1 MNTKEIIEKIKLTFS
16 ELVNVE
22 EKQKFMDA
30 TLQDGSMIQVT
41 EMAVGGI
48 VTINGTPAPAGEY
61 TLQDMSVLVVGDNG
75 AITEVKAAQT
85 PAAPEEP
92 TPAQEDMGAKF
103 SAFESS
109 TNEKFASYES
119 KFAAYEQRF
128 ADYENKLNLAT
139 KVINDLIQLTQKI
152 SETPTGVP
160 DESVKASNNFHSDKK
175 EKKFN
180 YDLLFSK

>member
-16 ELVNVE
+16 ELVNVT

-30 TLQDGSMIQVT
+30 TLQDGSTIQMT

-75 AITEVKAAQT
+75 AITEVKPAQN
-85 PAAPEEP
+85 PAVPEEP
-92 TPAQEDMGAKF
+92 PMQEDMGAKF

-109 TNEKFASYES
+109 TNEKFAAYEN

-160 DESVKASNNFHSDKK
+160 DESVKSSNNFHSEKK
-175 EKKFN
+175 EKRFN

>member
-1 MNTKEIIEKIKLTFS
+1 MNTKEVIEKIKQTFS

-22 EKQKFMDA
+22 KVNFMDA
-30 TLQDGSMIQVT
+30 ALKDGTPIQVT
-41 EMAVGGI
+41 ELAVGGI
-48 VTINGTPAPAGEY
+48 VTINGTPAPAGEHELSDG
-61 TLQDMSVLVVGDNG
+61 TIIVVGDNG
-75 AITEVKAAQT
+75 AIMEIKQPAAT
-85 PAAPEEP
+85 SAPEE
-92 TPAQEDMGAKF
+92 TAPAAEDMGAKF

-109 TNEKFASYES
+109 TNEKFASYEA

-152 SETPTGVP
+152 SETPTGTI
-160 DESVKASNNFHSDKK
+160 DESVKTSNNFHSAKK
-175 EKKFN
+175 EKGFN

>member
-1 MNTKEIIEKIKLTFS
+1 MNTKEILEKIKHTFS

-22 EKQKFMDA
+22 VKQKFMDA
-30 TLQDGSMIQVT
+30 TLQDGSMIQIT

-75 AITEVKAAQT
+75 AITEVKPAQT
-85 PAAPEEP
+85 PAVPEEP
-92 TPAQEDMGAKF
+92 AMQEDMGAKF

-160 DESVKASNNFHSDKK
+160 DESVKASNNFHSEKK